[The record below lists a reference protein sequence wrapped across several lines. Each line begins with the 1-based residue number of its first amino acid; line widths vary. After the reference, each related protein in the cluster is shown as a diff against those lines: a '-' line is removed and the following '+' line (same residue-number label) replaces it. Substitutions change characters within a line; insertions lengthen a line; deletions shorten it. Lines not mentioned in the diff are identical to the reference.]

1 MKKLLDLGGHGE
13 QKDGST
19 MEVEI
24 DKVQEKTLEPFV
36 DLPVEQK
43 ESLEEGLKDGFE
55 EEPIEIEKELNE
67 AEEEPN
73 EIEEDEDL
81 KKDPSHRSQ
90 SNQNLRQS

>member
-1 MKKLLDLGGHGE
+1 
-13 QKDGST
+13 

-24 DKVQEKTLEPFV
+24 DKVQEKTLETFV
-36 DLPVEQK
+36 YLPAEQK
-43 ESLEEGLKDGFE
+43 EGLEEGLKDGFE